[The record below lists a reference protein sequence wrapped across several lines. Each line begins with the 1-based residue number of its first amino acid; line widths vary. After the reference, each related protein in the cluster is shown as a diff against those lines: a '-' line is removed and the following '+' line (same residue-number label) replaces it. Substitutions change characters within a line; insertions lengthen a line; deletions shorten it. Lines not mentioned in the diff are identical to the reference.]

1 MSFSVQGRS
10 AIVTGAGS
18 GINLS
23 FAKLLLEN
31 GCSVLIADLGLR
43 PEAKSLVDQYSTSSS
58 GPRAVFQQTD
68 VTDWKQLEQM
78 FEVAEKEFGEV
89 DIVCPGAGI
98 YEPHWTNFW
107 RPPETSESQDPRY
120 GGRYALLDINLT
132 HPIRTTQLAIA
143 HFLRKDTSSQR
154 GKHIVHISSI
164 AGQNPSFATPIYVAT
179 KHAINGLVR
188 SLAQLDQRCGI
199 RVTAVAPGVIKTPL
213 WTDHPEKIK
222 IVDENADEWVTP
234 EEVAQVMLALIQ
246 QDQVGETIGDQT
258 GQGPQFLVSGG
269 TILEVSKTVR
279 SVSAFNDPG
288 PGKRPGNTVSDSNM
302 LVEEVYDLLSQP
314 GWGDPKFIHFSYCN
328 FTLLLLLLPPS
339 LFLSA
344 AGVANSGGFYLI
356 SPTCAGN
363 MMDDEASIGVAS
375 PRNASRRR
383 GGRGKRSSGL
393 HGDASWISCV
403 INLVN
408 TIIGAG
414 VLAMPLAIS
423 HMGIVLGVFVILWSG
438 TAAGFGL
445 YLQSQCARYLERGTA
460 SFFALSQLT
469 YPNAAVVFDA
479 AIAIKC
485 FGVGVSYL
493 IIIGD
498 LMPGVVQGFVGGAPD
513 YDFLVDRHFWVTAF
527 MLIVIPLSYLR
538 RLDSLKY
545 TSIAAL
551 VSMAYLVVLVVYHFV
566 IGDTTTDRGPIRVIH
581 WAGPVPTL
589 SSLPVIVFA
598 FTCHQNMFS
607 ILNEI
612 SNNSHFRTTG
622 VVFSSIGSAAATYIL
637 VAITG
642 YLSFGNSVGGNIVGM
657 YPPGLYATIGRAAIV
672 MLVMF
677 SYPLQCHPCRASV
690 DAVLRWRPKPSGP
703 SDNSP
708 HRHPLLGSRGNRSPE
723 PMSDLRFSIIT
734 TTILV
739 LSYVVAMT
747 VSSLEAV
754 LAYVGSTGSTSIS
767 FILPGLFYY
776 KISSPDSP
784 HHQRLMK
791 EDDEVGDAIISDS
804 NDDDEDIETSQ
815 TRPLTESGILRR
827 GTRQWR
833 RALLR
838 KLSLA
843 LVIYGVLVMVVC
855 LITNSLFLASH

>member
-1 MSFSVQGRS
+1 MSFSVEGRS

-18 GINLS
+18 GINLA
-23 FAKLLLEN
+23 FAKLLLEH
-31 GCSVLIADLGLR
+31 GCNVLVADLALR
-43 PEAKSLVDQYSTSSS
+43 PEAQEVVDKYSTSSS
-58 GPRAVFQQTD
+58 GPRAVFQRTD
-68 VTDWKQLEQM
+68 VIEWNQLERM
-78 FEVAEKEFGEV
+78 FEVAEKEFGEI

-98 YEPHWTNFW
+98 YEPHWSNFW
-107 RPPETSESQDPRY
+107 RPPGTPESRDPQH
-120 GGRYALLDINLT
+120 GNRYALLDINLT
-132 HPIRTTQLAIA
+132 HPIRTTQLALA
-143 HFLRKDTSSQR
+143 HFVRRRTNGR
-154 GKHIVHISSI
+154 PKHIVHISSI
-164 AGQNPSFATPIYVAT
+164 AGQNPALAAPIYVAT

-188 SLAQLDQRCGI
+188 SLGRLDKKFGI

-213 WTDHPEKIK
+213 WTDHPEKLK
-222 IVDENADEWVTP
+222 IVDTANDEWVTP

-246 QDQVGETIGDQT
+246 QDQVSEIIGDRT
-258 GQGPQFLVSGG
+258 GQGPQFPVQGG
-269 TILEVSKTVR
+269 TVLEVSKTVR
-279 SVSAFNDPG
+279 SVSAINDPG
-288 PGKRPGNTVSDSNM
+288 PGTRAGNTVSDMNV
-302 LVEEVYDLLSQP
+302 LEDEVFGLLSQD
-314 GWGDPKFIHFSYCN
+314 GWGTPK
-328 FTLLLLLLPPS
+328 L
-339 LFLSA
+339 
-344 AGVANSGGFYLI
+344 
-356 SPTCAGN
+356 
-363 MMDDEASIGVAS
+363 
-375 PRNASRRR
+375 R
-383 GGRGKRSSGL
+383 GIRGKRDPGF
-393 HGDASWISCV
+393 HGQASWISCV

-423 HMGIVLGVFVILWSG
+423 HMGIVLGVIVILWSG
-438 TAAGFGL
+438 TTAGFGL
-445 YLQSQCARYLERGTA
+445 YLQSRCAQYLDRGTA

-498 LMPGVVQGFVGGAPD
+498 LMPGVIQGFVGGTPE

-527 MLIVIPLSYLR
+527 MLVVIPLSYLR

-545 TSIAAL
+545 TSIVAL
-551 VSMAYLVVLVVYHFV
+551 VSMAYVVVLVLYHFV
-566 IGDTTTDRGPIRVIH
+566 IGDTIADRGPVRVIR
-581 WAGPVPTL
+581 WAGPVPML

-612 SNNSHFRTTG
+612 ANNSHFRTTG
-622 VVFSSIGSAAATYIL
+622 VVLASIGSSAATYIL

-642 YLSFGNSVGGNIVGM
+642 YLSFGNKVGGNIVGM
-657 YPPGLYATIGRAAIV
+657 YPPGLWATIARAAIV
-672 MLVMF
+672 LLVMF

-690 DAVLRWRPKPSGP
+690 DAVLKWKPKS
-703 SDNSP
+703 SNNNDNSP
-708 HRHPLLGSRGNRSPE
+708 HRHPLLGPRGNRTPE

-739 LSYVVAMT
+739 LSYIVAMT

-784 HHQRLMK
+784 AHQRLMK
-791 EDDEVGDAIISDS
+791 EDDEAAEGIFS
-804 NDDDEDIETSQ
+804 DDDDDDDNGLNNQGQS
-815 TRPLTESGILRR
+815 LTESGILRR
-827 GTRQWR
+827 GTRHWR
-833 RALLR
+833 KALLR

-843 LVIYGVLVMVVC
+843 LAIYGFIVMVVC
-855 LITNSLFLASH
+855 LITNSLFIASN

>member
-1 MSFSVQGRS
+1 MAFSVKGKS

-18 GINLS
+18 GINLC

-31 GCSVLIADLGLR
+31 GCNVLIADLALR
-43 PEAKSLVDQYSTSSS
+43 PEAQEVVNYYSSQPSR
-58 GPRAVFQQTD
+58 PNRAVFQKTD
-68 VTDWKQLEQM
+68 VVDWEQLERM
-78 FEVAEKEFGEV
+78 FEVAVREFGDV

-98 YEPHWTNFW
+98 YEPHWSNFW
-107 RPPETSESQDPRY
+107 RPPGAPESRDPRD

-132 HPIRTTQLAIA
+132 HPIRTTQLAIS
-143 HFLRKDTSSQR
+143 HFLRNRSSKR
-154 GKHIVHISSI
+154 PKHIIHISSI
-164 AGQNPSFATPIYVAT
+164 AGQSPALAAPIYVAT

-188 SLAQLDQRCGI
+188 SLAKLDSKFGI

-213 WTDHPEKIK
+213 WTDHPEKLK
-222 IVDENADEWVTP
+222 MVDDKADEWVTP
-234 EEVAQVMLALIQ
+234 EEVAEVMLALIQ
-246 QDQVGETIGDQT
+246 QDSVSEIIGDKS
-258 GQGPQFLVSGG
+258 GQGTQFPVQGG
-269 TILEVSKTVR
+269 TILEVSKSVR
-279 SVSAFNDPG
+279 AVSPFNDPG
-288 PGKRPGNTVSDSNM
+288 PAGRRGNTVSDM
-302 LVEEVYDLLSQP
+302 AKVE
-314 GWGDPKFIHFSYCN
+314 
-328 FTLLLLLLPPS
+328 
-339 LFLSA
+339 
-344 AGVANSGGFYLI
+344 
-356 SPTCAGN
+356 
-363 MMDDEASIGVAS
+363 DENRVSTV
-375 PRNASRRR
+375 
-383 GGRGKRSSGL
+383 
-393 HGDASWISCV
+393 
-403 INLVN
+403 
-408 TIIGAG
+408 IGAG

-423 HMGIVLGVFVILWSG
+423 RMGMALGICVILWSG
-438 TAAGFGL
+438 MTAGLGL
-445 YLQSQCARYLERGTA
+445 YLQARCAQYLDRGSS

-498 LMPGVVQGFVGGAPD
+498 LMPDVVQGFVGTTPA

-551 VSMAYLVVLVVYHFV
+551 VSMGYLVILVVYHFV
-566 IGDTTTDRGPIRVIH
+566 KGDTMDERGPVRLIH
-581 WAGPVPTL
+581 WAGPVPAL

-612 SNNSHFRTTG
+612 SNNSHFRVTG
-622 VVFSSIGSAAATYIL
+622 VVLASIGSSAATYIL

-642 YLSFGNSVGGNIVGM
+642 YLSFGDNVGGNIVSM
-657 YPPGLYATIGRAAIV
+657 YPPGVWATVGRAAIV

-677 SYPLQCHPCRASV
+677 SYPLQCHPCRASI
-690 DAVLRWRPKPSGP
+690 DAVLRWRPKPAAGN
-703 SDNSP
+703 DNLP
-708 HRHPLLGSRGNRSPE
+708 HHHPLLGPRGHRAPE
-723 PMSDLRFSIIT
+723 PMSDLRFSLIT
-734 TTILV
+734 TTILI
-739 LSYVVAMT
+739 LSYIVAMT

-784 HHQRLMK
+784 THQRLMK
-791 EDDEVGDAIISDS
+791 EDDEAVDNILS
-804 NDDDEDIETSQ
+804 DDDNSDENGIEGGQ
-815 TRPLTESGILRR
+815 NLPLTDSAILRLTNR
-827 GTRQWR
+827 HWR
-833 RALLR
+833 RGLLR

-843 LVIYGVLVMVVC
+843 LVVYGILVMIVC
-855 LITNSLFLASH
+855 LIVNTFFIASQ

>member
-1 MSFSVQGRS
+1 MAFSVKGKS

-18 GINLS
+18 GINLC

-31 GCSVLIADLGLR
+31 GCNVLIADLALR
-43 PEAKSLVDQYSTSSS
+43 PEAQEVVNYYSSQPSR
-58 GPRAVFQQTD
+58 PNRAVFQKTD
-68 VTDWKQLEQM
+68 VVDWEQLERM
-78 FEVAEKEFGEV
+78 FEVAVREFGDV

-98 YEPHWTNFW
+98 YEPHWSNFW
-107 RPPETSESQDPRY
+107 RPPGAPESRDPRD

-132 HPIRTTQLAIA
+132 HSIRTTQLAIS
-143 HFLRKDTSSQR
+143 HFLRNRSSKR
-154 GKHIVHISSI
+154 PKHIIHISSI
-164 AGQNPSFATPIYVAT
+164 AGQSPALAAPIYVAT

-188 SLAQLDQRCGI
+188 SLAKLDSKFGI

-213 WTDHPEKIK
+213 WTDHPEKLK
-222 IVDENADEWVTP
+222 MVDDKADEWVTP
-234 EEVAQVMLALIQ
+234 EEVAEVMLALIQ
-246 QDQVGETIGDQT
+246 QDSVSEIIGDKSGHGT
-258 GQGPQFLVSGG
+258 QFPVQGG
-269 TILEVSKTVR
+269 TILEVSKSVR
-279 SVSAFNDPG
+279 AVSPFNDPG
-288 PGKRPGNTVSDSNM
+288 PAGRRGNTVSDM
-302 LVEEVYDLLSQP
+302 AKVE
-314 GWGDPKFIHFSYCN
+314 
-328 FTLLLLLLPPS
+328 
-339 LFLSA
+339 
-344 AGVANSGGFYLI
+344 
-356 SPTCAGN
+356 
-363 MMDDEASIGVAS
+363 DENRVSTV
-375 PRNASRRR
+375 
-383 GGRGKRSSGL
+383 
-393 HGDASWISCV
+393 
-403 INLVN
+403 
-408 TIIGAG
+408 IGAG

-423 HMGIVLGVFVILWSG
+423 RMGMALGICVILWSG
-438 TAAGFGL
+438 MTAGLGL
-445 YLQSQCARYLERGTA
+445 YLQARCAQYLDRGSS

-498 LMPGVVQGFVGGAPD
+498 LMPDVVQGFVGTTPA

-551 VSMAYLVVLVVYHFV
+551 VSMGYLVILVVYHFV
-566 IGDTTTDRGPIRVIH
+566 KGDTMDERGPVRLIH
-581 WAGPVPTL
+581 WAGPVPAL

-612 SNNSHFRTTG
+612 SNNSHSRVTG
-622 VVFSSIGSAAATYIL
+622 VVLASIGSSAATYIL

-642 YLSFGNSVGGNIVGM
+642 YLSFGDNVGGNIVSM
-657 YPPGLYATIGRAAIV
+657 YPPGVWATVGRAAIV

-677 SYPLQCHPCRASV
+677 SYPLQCHPCRASI
-690 DAVLRWRPKPSGP
+690 DAVLRWRPKPAAGN
-703 SDNSP
+703 DNLP
-708 HRHPLLGSRGNRSPE
+708 HHHPLLGPRGHRAPE
-723 PMSDLRFSIIT
+723 PMSDLRFSLIT
-734 TTILV
+734 TTILI
-739 LSYVVAMT
+739 LSYIVAMT

-784 HHQRLMK
+784 THQRLMK
-791 EDDEVGDAIISDS
+791 EDDEAVDNILS
-804 NDDDEDIETSQ
+804 DDDNSDENGIEGGQ
-815 TRPLTESGILRR
+815 NLPLTDSAILRLTNR
-827 GTRQWR
+827 HWR
-833 RALLR
+833 RGLLR

-843 LVIYGVLVMVVC
+843 LVVYGILVMIVC
-855 LITNSLFLASH
+855 LIVNTFFIASQ

>member
-1 MSFSVQGRS
+1 MSFSVKGRS

-31 GCSVLIADLGLR
+31 GCNVLIADLGLR
-43 PEAKSLVDQYSTSSS
+43 PEAQSLVNQYAASSK
-58 GPRAVFQQTD
+58 GPRAVFQKTD

-78 FEVAEKEFGEV
+78 FEVAEKVFGEV

-107 RPPETSESQDPRY
+107 RPPGTPESRDPRH

-143 HFLRKDTSSQR
+143 HFLRKGSSSQR
-154 GKHIVHISSI
+154 RKHIVHISSI
-164 AGQNPSFATPIYVAT
+164 AGQNPALATPIYVAT
-179 KHAINGLVR
+179 KYAINGLVR
-188 SLAQLDQRCGI
+188 SLAKLDQKCGI

-222 IVDENADEWVTP
+222 IVDAKADEWVTP

-246 QDQVGETIGDQT
+246 QDHVGEIIGDQT
-258 GQGPQFLVSGG
+258 GQGPQFMVSGG

-288 PGKRPGNTVSDSNM
+288 PGQRPGNTVSDANK
-302 LVEEVYDLLSQP
+302 LEDEVYDLLGLRP
-314 GWGDPKFIHFSYCN
+314 H
-328 FTLLLLLLPPS
+328 
-339 LFLSA
+339 
-344 AGVANSGGFYLI
+344 
-356 SPTCAGN
+356 
-363 MMDDEASIGVAS
+363 
-375 PRNASRRR
+375 R
-383 GGRGKRSSGL
+383 KRSAGH

-438 TAAGFGL
+438 IAAGFGL

-469 YPNAAVVFDA
+469 YPNAAVIFDA

-498 LMPGVVQGFVGGAPD
+498 LMPGVVQGFVGGSPD

-642 YLSFGNSVGGNIVGM
+642 YLSFGNSVAGNIVGM

-690 DAVLRWRPKPSGP
+690 DAVLRWRPKPAGS
-703 SDNSP
+703 SDSSP
-708 HRHPLLGSRGNRSPE
+708 HRHPLLGSRGNRAPE

-739 LSYVVAMT
+739 LSYIVAMT

-791 EDDEVGDAIISDS
+791 EDDEVGDAIMSDG

-838 KLSLA
+838 KLSLG

-855 LITNSLFLASH
+855 LITNSVFLASH

>member
-1 MSFSVQGRS
+1 MSFSVKGCS

-18 GINLS
+18 GINLA
-23 FAKLLLEN
+23 FAKLLLEG
-31 GCSVLIADLGLR
+31 GCNVLIADLALR
-43 PEAKSLVDQYSTSSS
+43 PEAQAVVDQYAPTSSI
-58 GPRAVFQQTD
+58 PRAVFQKTD
-68 VTDWKQLEQM
+68 VTDWEQLERM
-78 FEVAEKEFGEV
+78 LEVAEREFGEL

-98 YEPHWTNFW
+98 FEPHWTNFW
-107 RPPETSESQDPRY
+107 RPPGTPESRDARH

-143 HFLRKDTSSQR
+143 HFLRHGDNQR
-154 GKHIVHISSI
+154 RKHIVHISSI
-164 AGQNPSFATPIYVAT
+164 AGQNPNIIAPIYAAT
-179 KHAINGLVR
+179 KHGINGLVR
-188 SLAQLDQRCGI
+188 SLGRLDAQYGI
-199 RVTAVAPGVIKTPL
+199 RVTAVAPGIIKTPL
-213 WTDHPEKIK
+213 WTDHPEKLK
-222 IVDENADEWVTP
+222 MLNEEADEWVTP
-234 EEVAQVMLALIQ
+234 EEVARVMLALIQ
-246 QDQVGETIGDQT
+246 QETVSETIGDQE
-258 GQGPQFLVSGG
+258 GQGPQFLVEGG

-279 SVSAFNDPG
+279 AVGVYNDPG
-288 PGKRPGNTVSDSNM
+288 PAGRPGNTASDAKV
-302 LVEEVYDLLSQP
+302 LLDEVN
-314 GWGDPKFIHFSYCN
+314 G
-328 FTLLLLLLPPS
+328 
-339 LFLSA
+339 A
-344 AGVANSGGFYLI
+344 
-356 SPTCAGN
+356 
-363 MMDDEASIGVAS
+363 
-375 PRNASRRR
+375 
-383 GGRGKRSSGL
+383 RGKRAPGH
-393 HGDASWISCV
+393 HGEATWISCV

-414 VLAMPLAIS
+414 VLAMPLAVS

-438 TAAGFGL
+438 MTAGFGL
-445 YLQSQCARYLERGTA
+445 YLQSRCAQYLERGTA
-460 SFFALSQLT
+460 SFFALSQIT

-513 YDFLVDRHFWVTAF
+513 YGFLVDRHFWVTAF

-545 TSIAAL
+545 TSVAAL

-566 IGDTTTDRGPIRVIH
+566 KGDTTADRGPVRVIH
-581 WAGPVPTL
+581 WAGAVPTL

-612 SNNSHFRTTG
+612 GNNSHFRTTG
-622 VVFSSIGSAAATYIL
+622 VVFASIGGAAGTYIL

-642 YLSFGNSVGGNIVGM
+642 YLSFGNNVGGNIVSM

-690 DAVLRWRPKPSGP
+690 DAVLRWRPKPAAT

-708 HRHPLLGSRGNRSPE
+708 HRHPLLGSKGTRTPE

-739 LSYVVAMT
+739 LSYIVAMT

-791 EDDEVGDAIISDS
+791 EDDEADAGMISDDS
-804 NDDDEDIETSQ
+804 NDDIDDENMQ
-815 TRPLTESGILRR
+815 TRPLTESGVLRR

-833 RALLR
+833 RSLLR
-838 KLSLA
+838 KLSLV
-843 LVIYGVLVMVVC
+843 LVVYGVVVMVVC
-855 LITNSLFLASH
+855 LITNSLFIASH